1 MGKRNNL
8 KIYKN
13 ALPITLSP
21 DYYGVALPQVIPHNP
36 VSWVLFACTYLYIQ
50 TKPIP
55 KHTIKVDLDDSV
67 FKVTLNSDMMRLW
80 THGFFG
86 KGSLSRSDPSWAERT
101 AQRLGINGS
110 SQCSSEEITKQR
122 REERRKFK
130 LERAKV
136 QELELKARQQLL
148 SQPEMVQL
156 EVLKQNLSRG
166 PNSGASEEKPM
177 REEDAELLQAD
188 LDLEYLQLQ
197 PVETFFLQFALDTV
211 DVRDHGQRLDTL
223 ALFARCCSMNAS
235 FAANYAVYHHF
246 RSLGWCA
253 RSGVKFGCDYL
264 LYKRGPPFSHAEF
277 AVLVIPTKR
286 NDVSW
291 IEISTIARVIGGVK
305 KSLVLCYV
313 DEPDDT
319 AVDNLVT
326 YFERFKVTEVLY
338 RRWTPSRS
346 RD

>member
-8 KIYKN
+8 KLYNN

-21 DYYGVALPQVIPHNP
+21 EYYGVALPQVIPHNP
-36 VSWVLFACTYLYIQ
+36 ISWVLFACTYLYIQ
-50 TKPIP
+50 SKPVPRHI
-55 KHTIKVDLDDSV
+55 IKVDLDDDL
-67 FKVTLNSDMMRLW
+67 FKVTSRSDMMRLW

-110 SQCSSEEITKQR
+110 SQYSSEEITKQR
-122 REERRKFK
+122 REERRLFK

-136 QELELKARQQLL
+136 QDLELKARQQLL
-148 SQPEMVQL
+148 SQPEMDLL
-156 EVLKQNLSRG
+156 EVLKQNLSRA
-166 PNSGASEEKPM
+166 PDSRTPEKKPM
-177 REEDAELLQAD
+177 REEDAKLLQGE

-197 PVETFFLQFALDTV
+197 AVETFFLQFALNTV
-211 DVRDHGQRLDTL
+211 DVHDHGQRLDTL
-223 ALFARCCSMNAS
+223 ALFARCCSLDAS

-277 AVLVIPTKR
+277 AVLVIPTKHG
-286 NDVSW
+286 DVSW
-291 IEISTIARVIGGVK
+291 IEISTIARVVGGVK
-305 KSLVLCYV
+305 KNLVLCYV
-313 DEPDDT
+313 DEPDD
-319 AVDNLVT
+319 AVVENMVS